1 MQISA
6 KRPGVERPGT
16 VSWGSDSMHS
26 MQPDAISRL
35 TRFFTQL
42 ISETSGLSLEDTLDL
57 AEQSPQLDEDAGLG
71 HLVRDFHALLG
82 SFHIGR
88 AADGGTRP
96 SIETLLEHPV
106 SLALAGFFRA
116 FPIPFR
122 DDHIHL
128 SGSLDAGFIYPKLA
142 PLLEGPHRKLY
153 ESKISEVYGPQSL
166 PIRSAKD
173 VDRLIRLGENDR
185 FDRYLKILYLP
196 KLILTSREAH
206 RDAAYHMASRLYRTS
221 NVGSLRLKFTLFR
234 ETTDS
239 SEQIPG
245 ISDLTPA
252 DVLLGLSEGFR
263 AFQSEVPQFRFVL
276 SPSFRK
282 EAGFYDATRYPSK
295 RASFDDQVGQIVS
308 LIKQYPELRDVVTE
322 VDTVGNERGFYRK
335 AHFQEMRVGMRK
347 LQAYG
352 FRTRSHHGETWN
364 TLRQGV
370 QAVDNAMNI
379 WHVDAIEH
387 GLSLGINPNFYFH
400 SMLQRVL
407 RSNRRSEALKAG
419 THEHLELMD
428 MDWSGREDICE
439 KLMKGRPLTE
449 GEATLATKT
458 KFHHA
463 REIEHYQHD
472 VLNRM
477 IDKRLTLVSLPS
489 SNKKLTG
496 ALEDYNDHPFSWWE
510 KKGLRLGVGTDNDI
524 TLGTSFIREM
534 LILLYT
540 DPLELKITKLLIVT
554 TGESR
559 RDHLSHLLWQMRKA
573 S

>member
-1 MQISA
+1 VNA
-6 KRPGVERPGT
+6 
-16 VSWGSDSMHS
+16 
-26 MQPDAISRL
+26 L

-42 ISETSGLSLEDTLDL
+42 ISETSGLALEDTLSL
-57 AEQSPQLDEDAGLG
+57 AEAAPHAEPALIAQ
-71 HLVRDFHALLG
+71 VREFHALLG
-82 SFHIGR
+82 RFR
-88 AADGGTRP
+88 LNAVPLEA
-96 SIETLLEHPV
+96 LLDHPV
-106 SLALAGFFRA
+106 SQALAEFLRA

-122 DDHIHL
+122 DEHIHL
-128 SGSLDAGFIYPKLA
+128 SGSLDADFIYPRLA
-142 PLLEGPHRKLY
+142 PLLEDPVHLA
-153 ESKISEVYGPQSL
+153 KIREIYGPDTT
-166 PIRSAKD
+166 IRSARD
-173 VDRLIRLGENDR
+173 VASLIRLGDNDR

-196 KLILTSREAH
+196 KLILTSRQAH
-206 RDAAYHMASRLYRTS
+206 RDAAYHMASRLYRTA
-221 NVGSLRLKFTLFR
+221 NVGSMRLKFTLFR
-234 ETTDS
+234 ETTDPT
-239 SEQIPG
+239 EQLPG
-245 ISDLTPA
+245 AVTPE
-252 DVLLGLSEGFR
+252 DVLLGLYEGFR
-263 AFQSEVPQFRFVL
+263 AFKSEVPSFDFIL

-282 EAGFYDATRYPSK
+282 EPGFYDAARYASK
-295 RASFDDQVGQIVS
+295 RESFDDQVRQIVE
-308 LIKQYPELRDVVTE
+308 LRNRYPELRDVVTE

-379 WHVDAIEH
+379 WYVDAIEH
-387 GLSLGINPNFYFH
+387 GLSLGINPNYYFH
-400 SMLQRVL
+400 SMLQRIL
-407 RSNRRSEALKAG
+407 RANRLGEPIAPGSREYA
-419 THEHLELMD
+419 ELMD
-428 MDWSGREDICE
+428 MDTSGREDIRD
-439 KLMKGRPLTE
+439 KLLRGVPLSDA
-449 GEATLATKT
+449 EATKATKT

-463 REIEHYQHD
+463 REVEHYQHD

-510 KKGLRLGVGTDNDI
+510 KKGLRLGVGTDNDV

-559 RDHLSHLLWQMRKA
+559 RSHLSHLLWEMRKA
-573 S
+573 SDATS

>member
-1 MQISA
+1 MQ
-6 KRPGVERPGT
+6 
-16 VSWGSDSMHS
+16 SDVV
-26 MQPDAISRL
+26 ARL
-35 TRFFTQL
+35 NRFLTQL
-42 ISETSGLSLEDTLDL
+42 ISETGGLALEDTLVL
-57 AEQSPQLDEDAGLG
+57 AEQSPQLQGDTELAEA
-71 HLVRDFHALLG
+71 VASFHAL
-82 SFHIGR
+82 IGR
-88 AADGGTRP
+88 FRLKQSP
-96 SIETLLEHPV
+96 IEPLLDHPF
-106 SLALAGFFRA
+106 SQALASFFRA
-116 FPIPFR
+116 FPIPFH
-122 DDHIHL
+122 DEHVHL
-128 SGSLDAGFIYPKLA
+128 SGSLAADFVFSRLE
-142 PLLEGPHRKLY
+142 PLLNGPKRELY
-153 ESKISEVYGPQSL
+153 ESKIAEVYGEGSL
-166 PIRSAKD
+166 PIRNAQD
-173 VDRLIRLGENDR
+173 VDRLIRLRDDDR

-196 KLILTSREAH
+196 KLILTNRDAH

-239 SEQIPG
+239 SEQVPG
-245 ISDLTPA
+245 LEDLTPA
-252 DVLLGLSEGFR
+252 DVMLGLYEGFR
-263 AFQSEVPQFRFVL
+263 RFQSEVPAFQFIL

-282 EAGFYDATRYPSK
+282 EPGFYDSSRYPSK
-295 RASFDDQVGQIVS
+295 RAHFDAQVGQIID
-308 LIKQYPELRDVVTE
+308 LIAQFPELREVVTE

-347 LQAYG
+347 LQAHG

-364 TLRQGV
+364 TLKQGV

-379 WHVDAIEH
+379 WHVDAVEH

-400 SMLQRVL
+400 SMLQRLVHA
-407 RSNRRSEALKAG
+407 NKAG
-419 THEHLELMD
+419 EAIPGRSREHAELAE
-428 MDWSGREDICE
+428 MDWSGREEIRD
-439 KLMKGRPLTE
+439 KLLR
-449 GEATLATKT
+449 GERLSEREITRATKT

-463 REIEHYQHD
+463 REVEHYQHD

-496 ALEDYNDHPFSWWE
+496 ALADYNDHPFSWWE

-524 TLGTSFIREM
+524 TLSTSFIREM

-559 RDHLSHLLWQMRKA
+559 RAYLSHLLWQMRKA
-573 S
+573 TDTNP

>member
-1 MQISA
+1 ML
-6 KRPGVERPGT
+6 
-16 VSWGSDSMHS
+16 GSPAQH
-26 MQPDAISRL
+26 PNIPTRL

-42 ISETSGLSLEDTLDL
+42 ISETSGLALEDTLAL
-57 AEQSPQLDEDAGLG
+57 AEAAPQLENDSELAGCI
-71 HLVRDFHALLG
+71 REFHALLG
-82 SFHIGR
+82 RFR
-88 AADGGTRP
+88 LNAAP
-96 SIETLLEHPV
+96 IESLLEHPV
-106 SLALAGFFRA
+106 SLALGEFFRA
-116 FPIPFR
+116 FPLPFR
-122 DDHIHL
+122 DEHIHL
-128 SGSLDAGFIYPKLA
+128 SGSLDADFVYPRLA
-142 PLLEGPHRKLY
+142 PLLENPATAAKVRQ
-153 ESKISEVYGPQSL
+153 IYGDAQINGVRDLAP
-166 PIRSAKD
+166 
-173 VDRLIRLGENDR
+173 LIRIGENDR

-206 RDAAYHMASRLYRTS
+206 RDAAYHMASRLYRTA

-234 ETTDS
+234 ETTDPT
-239 SEQIPG
+239 EQVPIT
-245 ISDLTPA
+245 TPE
-252 DVLLGLSEGFR
+252 DVLLGLYEGFR
-263 AFQSEVPQFRFVL
+263 SFQHEMPAFNFIL

-282 EAGFYDATRYPSK
+282 EAGFFDATRYRTK
-295 RASFDDQVGQIVS
+295 RESFDDQVQQIVE
-308 LIKQYPELRDVVTE
+308 LLKRFPELRDVVTE
-322 VDTVGNERGFYRK
+322 IDTVGDERGFYRK
-335 AHFQEMRVGMRK
+335 AHFQQMRVGIRK

-379 WHVDAIEH
+379 WYVDAIEH
-387 GLSLGINPNFYFH
+387 GLSLGINPNYYFH
-400 SMLQRVL
+400 SMLQRIL
-407 RSNRRSEALKAG
+407 RANRHGEPVPPASREYA
-419 THEHLELMD
+419 ELMD
-428 MDWSGREDICE
+428 MDTSGREEIRD
-439 KLMKGRPLTE
+439 KLMTGVPLTDA
-449 GEATLATKT
+449 EATLATKT

-463 REIEHYQHD
+463 REVEHYQHD

-510 KKGLRLGVGTDNDI
+510 KKGLRLGVGTDNDV

-559 RDHLSHLLWQMRKA
+559 RAHLSHLLWQMRKA
-573 S
+573 SEAVK